1 MIKRFCDRCGKE
13 VGVLKDFE
21 FQTWWT
27 ITRHGML
34 DLTTELCDACYQAK
48 FVADIPQTEQTD
60 CAWGKDG

>member
-13 VGVLKDFE
+13 VGIYKDLE

-34 DLTTELCDACYQAK
+34 DLTTELCDDCYQAK
-48 FVADIPQTEQTD
+48 FVADIPQTKGRSND
-60 CAWGKDG
+60 DINR